1 VSSEETRVLSE
12 IRERVVRLETKID
25 AMTDVR
31 TTADEAKEK
40 AIEALDKAKSAH
52 HRLDEIK
59 DNQKWLWRTVAG
71 TIIAGVIG
79 ALINF
84 NGG

>member
-1 VSSEETRVLSE
+1 MSNNEVQVLSD

-40 AIEALDKAKSAH
+40 AIEALQSARSAH
-52 HRLDEIK
+52 LRLNEVA
-59 DNQKWLWRTVAG
+59 DNQRWLWRTL
-71 TIIAGVIG
+71 IG
-79 ALINF
+79 AILAGAVSAFIKF